1 MADSNEE
8 KGKRPGARPAIPPF
22 RGPASTPRTP
32 LTPPAGT
39 GQAGRS
45 VPTPPAGGRAPFLP
59 PPAGLRPRPA
69 TPAMPRTPAAPV
81 RAVTPPGLP
90 TMPPAPAGT
99 TAPTA
104 PAVPESPKVPLWEP
118 APQASESMP
127 SVADFAPD
135 APAEPSST
143 DPFAEWD
150 EQLRD
155 AGEERD
161 TSRAQERDFAA
172 GEEAAGH
179 SAQSDWSAPSFESLG
194 EAGRALPKELS
205 RSSPLQPELDVPDD
219 VAAPFDAIDGGS
231 AVEEPGEP
239 EEKVGLY
246 GESRAPMSEDVVPA
260 AATGQPAIDAM
271 PPELMSAYPSLQDT
285 AAYETFEAPR
295 GTPESAIY
303 AGEPAEAWEAATA
316 GEADH
321 GARER
326 TARLL
331 ERIASRVRSGDV
343 HAPDLP
349 AGAEDATALAA
360 LLASMLGGPRER
372 GA

>member
-1 MADSNEE
+1 MADNNDE
-8 KGKRPGARPAIPPF
+8 KGKRPGARPAMPPF
-22 RGPASTPRTP
+22 RGPASTPRSP
-32 LTPPAGT
+32 LTPPAGA

-45 VPTPPAGGRAPFLP
+45 LPTPPAGGRTPFMP

-90 TMPPAPAGT
+90 ATPPAPAAAT
-99 TAPTA
+99 PPSAPVRPEPPEA
-104 PAVPESPKVPLWEP
+104 PAWEP
-118 APQASESMP
+118 AVEAGESMP

-135 APAEPSST
+135 APAQSSAA

-155 AGEERD
+155 AGQERD
-161 TSRAQERDFAA
+161 ASRAQERGFAA

-179 SAQSDWSAPSFESLG
+179 AAQSDWSAPSFESLG
-194 EAGRALPKELS
+194 DAGRALPKELS
-205 RSSPLQPELDVPDD
+205 RSSPLQPELDVPED
-219 VAAPFDAIDGGS
+219 VAAPFDTIDGGS
-231 AVEEPGEP
+231 AAEEPGEP
-239 EEKVGLY
+239 AEKVGLY
-246 GESRAPMSEDVVPA
+246 GDSRAPMSEDVVPA

-271 PPELMSAYPSLQDT
+271 PPELVSAYPSLQDT

-295 GTPESAIY
+295 STPESAIY

-331 ERIASRVRSGDV
+331 ERIASRVRSGEL
-343 HAPDLP
+343 HAPDV
-349 AGAEDATALAA
+349 AAETGDAAALAA
-360 LLASMLGGPRER
+360 LLASMLGGSRER

>member
-1 MADSNEE
+1 M
-8 KGKRPGARPAIPPF
+8 
-22 RGPASTPRTP
+22 
-32 LTPPAGT
+32 
-39 GQAGRS
+39 
-45 VPTPPAGGRAPFLP
+45 
-59 PPAGLRPRPA
+59 
-69 TPAMPRTPAAPV
+69 
-81 RAVTPPGLP
+81 
-90 TMPPAPAGT
+90 
-99 TAPTA
+99 
-104 PAVPESPKVPLWEP
+104 WEP
-118 APQASESMP
+118 AAEARESMP

-135 APAEPSST
+135 APSQAPAT

-155 AGEERD
+155 AQDERD
-161 TSRAQERDFAA
+161 AGGGQERGFAA

-194 EAGRALPKELS
+194 EAGRALPKELAI
-205 RSSPLQPELDVPDD
+205 SSPLQPEIDVPEGAD
-219 VAAPFDAIDGGS
+219 APFDTIDRGGTE
-231 AVEEPGEP
+231 EEPA
-239 EEKVGLY
+239 EKVGLY
-246 GESRAPMSEDVVPA
+246 GDSRAPMSEDVVPA

-285 AAYETFEAPR
+285 AAYETFGVSR

-303 AGEPAEAWEAATA
+303 AGEPAEAWETAAA

-331 ERIASRVRSGDV
+331 ERIASRVRSGELA
-343 HAPDLP
+343 APGLT
-349 AGAEDATALAA
+349 AETGDAAALAA
-360 LLASMLGGPRER
+360 LLASMLGSSGER